1 MRLTKKQLI
10 GLFIVLFGFSVF
22 LQNSGLGGALFW
34 PLAFLFAGYILHK
47 SSRRWLGS
55 VMYIFAAFLLLKDIF
70 SITFSLFGFFFA
82 AFLIYAGYRLVTN
95 QPVFDRDKNKAQ
107 VKEKTDAEPLQQK
120 KNTGQR
126 SFFFGDV
133 KLMKKPFDLNDL
145 NISGFIG
152 DVKIDLSKAIIS
164 EGDNTIVITG
174 LIGDVDIYIPSDL
187 DVSISSSAF
196 LGDIDIIGERKSGIG
211 NQIYTESENYEQSSR
226 RVKVS
231 ISLFIGD
238 VDVRFI

>member
-1 MRLTKKQLI
+1 MRLTKNQLI
-10 GLFIVLFGFSVF
+10 GLVIVLFGISIFF
-22 LQNSGLGGALFW
+22 QNSGLGDVLFW
-34 PLAFLFAGYILHK
+34 PLAFLFAGYLLHK
-47 SSRRWLGS
+47 YSRRWLGS
-55 VMYIFAAFLLLKDIF
+55 VMFIFAGFLVLKDIF

-95 QPVFDRDKNKAQ
+95 QPVFDRSKP
-107 VKEKTDAEPLQQK
+107 KERGKDMAGSEPFQK
-120 KNTGQR
+120 KTSAGQH

-164 EGDNTIVITG
+164 DEENTIVITG

-196 LGDIDIIGERKSGIG
+196 IGDIDIIGDRKSGIG
-211 NQIYTESENYEQSSR
+211 NQIYTESENYEQSAR
-226 RVKVS
+226 RVKIS